1 VIIWKRG
8 EQDMRFLR
16 RNKRWP
22 IALDIGTDSIKMLQ
36 LDESNGGLIARAC
49 GQWQFPM
56 VISDPDQRKEMIV
69 EAVREMLQ
77 RGDFKGRRSVSSL
90 SGDDVDI
97 KNVRLNSASGQEL
110 EKALQWEAQDRFA
123 FDVAP
128 DRLKYLN
135 AGQVR
140 NGAETRNE
148 IIMLAASEKSV
159 EEHLD
164 MLGAMGLEPNHI
176 YPEPIAV
183 FRMAQ
188 RSLRRQA
195 DRDTVSVILDLGA
208 RATRVIVARGR
219 QIVFIK
225 VIDIGGRAFDD
236 AVAAQLSLD
245 LSDAVELRTRVM
257 QEHAKSLS
265 GNRKSD
271 REDSEET
278 RSDVDWT
285 IRDAVRGKV
294 EELAREIAL
303 CLRYCSVTFRGLRPN
318 SVLLSGGEVYDP
330 AVMELLN
337 DYLGIECNMSQPL
350 RGIDVSRVVL
360 GMDRGMPMCE
370 WALASG
376 MAMRDQD
383 IAPHGKETK
392 NDRRLSA

>member
-1 VIIWKRG
+1 MQK
-8 EQDMRFLR
+8 
-16 RNKRWP
+16 NKRWP

-36 LDESNGGLIARAC
+36 LNESNGGLVARAC
-49 GQWQFPM
+49 GQWQFPAT
-56 VISDPDQRKEMIV
+56 IGDPDQRKEMIV
-69 EAVREMLQ
+69 EAVREMLR
-77 RGDFKGRRSVSSL
+77 RGDFKGRRCVSSL
-90 SGDDVDI
+90 SGGDVDV
-97 KNVRLNSASGQEL
+97 KNVRLKGAPGQEL
-110 EKALQWEAQDRFA
+110 EKALQWEAQGRFA

-140 NGAETRNE
+140 SGTETSNE
-148 IIMLAASEKSV
+148 IIMLAASEKSI
-159 EEHLD
+159 EDHLA
-164 MLGAMGLEPNHI
+164 MLGAMGLEPEHL

-195 DRDTVSVILDLGA
+195 DQDTVSVILDLGVT
-208 RATRVIVARGR
+208 ATRVIVARGR
-219 QIVFIK
+219 NIVFIK
-225 VIDIGGRAFDD
+225 VIDIGGREFDE
-236 AVAAQLSLD
+236 AVAAQLNLD
-245 LSDAVELRTRVM
+245 LSDAVELRARVM
-257 QEHAKSLS
+257 QEYAKSLS

-271 REDSEET
+271 REDSGEA

-318 SVLLSGGEVYDP
+318 TVLLSGGEVYDP

-337 DYLGIECNMSQPL
+337 ENLGIECNMSQPL

-360 GMDRGMPMCE
+360 GMDRGMPMCQ
-370 WALASG
+370 WAVASG
-376 MAMRDQD
+376 LAMRDQD